1 MANCAKRPTQ
11 GSTHTHTHTLRPY
24 GCHRRHIKGKNG
36 QIIPANIVSN
46 ETFVLMGRNMSS
58 EPIDRYTDTMDFEWN
73 ENEPNDYHTLQNCLA
88 GSLVGWLVGWLSHI
102 NGS

>member
-1 MANCAKRPTQ
+1 
-11 GSTHTHTHTLRPY
+11 
-24 GCHRRHIKGKNG
+24 
-36 QIIPANIVSN
+36 
-46 ETFVLMGRNMSS
+46 MGRNMSS